1 MVIGTGTLGIR
12 LPEAFV
18 WVDDRNED
26 RYNNNVSFFKC
37 LFFRSYLLHTDT
49 C

>member
-18 WVDDRNED
+18 WVDGRNED
-26 RYNNNVSFFKC
+26 RYNNNVSFLK
-37 LFFRSYLLHTDT
+37 
-49 C
+49 